1 MNYLVCRLITLQHE
15 ELPAQRVEAN
25 GAAQAKLVG
34 ATQAGGYWNE
44 ETIAIP
50 LESPVQRET
59 RIAQVVAEYRA
70 RFKAQ

>member
-15 ELPAQRVEAN
+15 ELPAQRVEA
-25 GAAQAKLVG
+25 GSTAQAKILG

-44 ETIAIP
+44 ETLVIH
-50 LESPVQRET
+50 LETPAQRET

-70 RFKAQ
+70 RFRI